1 MSKHDIRDEY
11 INSDLSEIGKSFIKS
26 LVPLTQRYDK

>member
-1 MSKHDIRDEY
+1 MSEHDIRNGY
-11 INSDLSEIGKSFIKS
+11 INSDLSEIGKSFIRS